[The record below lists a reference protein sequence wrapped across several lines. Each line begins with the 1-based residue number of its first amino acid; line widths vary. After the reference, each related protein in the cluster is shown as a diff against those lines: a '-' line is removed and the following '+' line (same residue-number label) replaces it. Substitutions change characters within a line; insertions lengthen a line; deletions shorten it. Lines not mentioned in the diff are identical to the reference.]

1 MASTPELATVGAS
14 ARMRD
19 LFTPEHDMYRE
30 SVRRFIKQEIEPHY
44 REWEKL
50 PQGMPKEVWRKSGE
64 AGLVG
69 VCIPEEYGGPG
80 GDILYNAILSE
91 ELGSSI
97 AGASIG
103 SSWGESDVLT
113 AIVLKFGTEQQKREL
128 FPRILSGEVN
138 QALGLTEPG
147 AGSDVANISTRARR
161 EGDEF
166 VINGQKTFISNSLNA
181 GIVYIIAKTERD
193 VEGSRHNMTMFAVDP
208 ATPGFDRRRLDTLGC
223 KAQAITEIFLSNVR
237 VPKSAMLGEEGQA
250 LRQNLTFVLSSDRA
264 LIALR
269 TFAVAKLAFDLTLQY
284 VKDRKAFGR
293 RVLDF
298 QNTQFK
304 LADMKAIIEVGEGFR
319 ETLLRQ
325 MVIGH
330 INDMTSAVAKL
341 WYTENTLKIVAD
353 CLQLFGGYGWMT
365 EVPISSL
372 FTFAR
377 LQTLHSGTSEI
388 QRKAI
393 ARHL

>member
-1 MASTPELATVGAS
+1 MASTGALVNIEGS
-14 ARMRD
+14 ARPQD
-19 LFTPEHDMYRE
+19 LFTPEHIMYRE
-30 SVRRFIKQEIEPHY
+30 SVRRFIKKEIAPHY

-50 PQGMPKEVWRKSGE
+50 PHGMPKEIWRKSGD

-80 GDILYNAILSE
+80 GDLLYSAILAE
-91 ELGSSI
+91 ELGSSV

-103 SSWGESDVLT
+103 SAWGDSDALT
-113 AIVLKFGTEQQKREL
+113 AIVLKVGTEEQKREL
-128 FPRILSGEVN
+128 FPRILSGQIN

-147 AGSDVANISTRARR
+147 AGSDVGNISTRARSD
-161 EGDEF
+161 GDDF
-166 VINGQKTFISNSLNA
+166 VIDGQKTFISNSLNA
-181 GIVYIIAKTERD
+181 DIVYLVVKTDRD

-208 ATPGFDRRRLDTLGC
+208 TTPGFERRRLDTLGC
-223 KAQAITEIFLSNVR
+223 KSQAITEIFLSGVR
-237 VPKSAMLGEEGQA
+237 VSKSAMLGQEGQA
-250 LRQNLTFVLSSDRA
+250 LRQNLSYVFSSDRA

-269 TFAVAKLAFDLTLQY
+269 SFAVAKLAFDLTLQY
-284 VKDRKAFGR
+284 VKDRKVSGQ

-304 LADMKAIIEVGEGFR
+304 LADMKAIIEVGDGFR

-325 MVIGH
+325 MATGNV
-330 INDMTSAVAKL
+330 NDMTSAVAKL
-341 WYTENTLKIVAD
+341 WYTETAFRIVTD

-365 EVPISSL
+365 ETPISSL
-372 FTFAR
+372 FTYSR
-377 LQTLHSGTSEI
+377 LQTLYAGTSEI

-393 ARHL
+393 ARYF